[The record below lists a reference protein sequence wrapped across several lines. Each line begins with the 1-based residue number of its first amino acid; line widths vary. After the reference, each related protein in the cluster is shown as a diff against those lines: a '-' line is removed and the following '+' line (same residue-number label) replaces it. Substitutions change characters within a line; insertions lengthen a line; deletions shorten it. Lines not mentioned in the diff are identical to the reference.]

1 MKELMKKRQQT
12 FRTQCVKYSRYVLN
26 DHFVLFMLIF
36 IGFLLVQYSQFLQEL
51 PKDTSLIR
59 WSLLIGLLLLVP
71 IGSISTYLEKPDALF
86 LFVKEE
92 EVKNYIK
99 GQVRKSFVFWL
110 LIQSVIL
117 LLFVPLLLATGVKA
131 LGITAYLFILGV
143 AKGLV
148 FSWKEARFYQD
159 GNLNWTLAIARE
171 NARKQLI
178 LRFFALFTTVKG
190 ITNSVKRRAYL
201 DGFLGLLPK
210 THGNTWLHLYMRS
223 FLRNGDIFSMT
234 LRLLALSNLAMIFI
248 PQPLVVIALVALL
261 NYLIIF
267 QLLGLY
273 SAFDYQPLTLLFPMK
288 RGSKKVGLNKTI
300 QLLMVMITV
309 IEWGIGLVFISD
321 KVLLLGLLAYTVA
334 LTLLYLPFKMARLVD
349 ENR

>member
-36 IGFLLVQYSQFLQEL
+36 IGFLSVQYSQFLQEL

-86 LFVKEE
+86 LLVKEE

-117 LLFVPLLLATGVKA
+117 LLFVPLLLATGVNA
-131 LGITAYLFILGV
+131 LGIAACIFILVV

-159 GNLNWTLAIARE
+159 GNLNWTLVIARE

-234 LRLLALSNLAMIFI
+234 LRLLALSILAMIFI

-288 RGSKKVGLNKTI
+288 RGSKKAGLNKTI
-300 QLLMVMITV
+300 QLLMVMVMV
-309 IEWGIGLVFISD
+309 IEEGIGLVFISD

-349 ENR
+349 ESR